1 MIKTYYV
8 NLNGELKETNSPKDI
23 SEEKKWIW
31 VDLNDQLKKNLKY

>member
-8 NLNGELKETNSPKDI
+8 NLKDEIKETNSPKDI

-31 VDLNDQLKKNLKY
+31 VDLNEPTK